1 MSSLC
6 DTCAKRMK
14 EITYVGLSTVAW
26 TGKYVCTPYNNAP
39 TLPDV
44 VKECKGYVPR
54 KKGQMSLE
62 AFV

>member
-26 TGKYVCTPYNNAP
+26 TGKYVCNPYPNAP

-44 VKECKGYVPR
+44 VHECSRYMPKNR
-54 KKGQMSLE
+54 GQMTLE
-62 AFV
+62 AFA